1 MAAEKQFENKIKK
14 YLQDKG
20 CWLVKFFANRMTSV
34 GVPDILACVNGW
46 FVAVEVKAENGK
58 MSKLQFYQMTK
69 ILQAGG
75 IHVLLYPDGF
85 EDFRALVEALLAG
98 NKKLA
103 DTIEK
108 QIFLKGKQE

>member
-75 IHVLLYPDGF
+75 IYIRTD
-85 EDFRALVEALLAG
+85 
-98 NKKLA
+98 
-103 DTIEK
+103 
-108 QIFLKGKQE
+108 LKTSRLWSKRCLPETKSWLIRLKSRYF

>member
-20 CWLVKFFANRMTSV
+20 CWLVKFFANRMTLV

-75 IHVLLYPDGF
+75 IHVILYPDGF
-85 EDFRALVEALLAG
+85 EDFKALVEALLAG

-103 DTIEK
+103 DIIEK
-108 QIFLKGKQE
+108 QIFLKGKHE

>member
-1 MAAEKQFENKIKK
+1 MAAEKAFENKVKK

-46 FVAVEVKAENGK
+46 FVGIEVKTENGK

-69 ILQAGG
+69 IIQAGG
-75 IHVLLYPDGF
+75 IHVVLYPHNFDKF
-85 EDFRALVEALLAG
+85 KTLIEALLAK
-98 NKKLA
+98 NKVKA
-103 DTIEK
+103 DLIEK
-108 QIFLKGKQE
+108 EIYLEVKE